1 MQVRLVYKQYGIKA
15 GFSTARQ
22 ERQTPVRKERK
33 KPAGRWSAKYL
44 HGKTT
49 GQPCYRFLNSVVIAQ
64 AGKLF

>member
-1 MQVRLVYKQYGIKA
+1 MQVRPVYKQHGIKQA
-15 GFSTARQ
+15 SQQR
-22 ERQTPVRKERK
+22 
-33 KPAGRWSAKYL
+33 GRSGAKYL